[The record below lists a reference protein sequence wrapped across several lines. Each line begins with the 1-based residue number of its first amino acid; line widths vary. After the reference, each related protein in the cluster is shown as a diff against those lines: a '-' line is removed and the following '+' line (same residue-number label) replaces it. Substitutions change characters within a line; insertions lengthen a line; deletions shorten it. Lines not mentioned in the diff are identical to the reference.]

1 MRKKIEENGESPSKQ
16 IKVSALKEGTVV
28 DHLKH
33 GTGLMAIQVLGLQLE
48 EGTVTIGLN
57 LESGRLG
64 GKDLIKIEHKELT
77 KEEANKIALLSPDA
91 TFSIIRDFQ
100 VVEKKFPE
108 LPDSIEGIVK
118 CTNPS
123 CVTNHYKDVGT
134 KFSVIRKK
142 PVKLRCQYCE
152 RCFTEEEFLFI

>member
-1 MRKKIEENGESPSKQ
+1 MAKKIVEGSGEASKS
-16 IKVSALKEGTVV
+16 IKVSALKQGTVI
-28 DHLKH
+28 DHLRK
-33 GTGLMAIQVLGLQLE
+33 GTALRVIQVLGLE
-48 EGTVTIGLN
+48 VEGTVTIGLN

-100 VVEKKFPE
+100 VVDKKFPE

-142 PVKLRCQYCE
+142 PVKLRCLYCE
-152 RCFTEEEFLFI
+152 RCFTEEEFSFI